1 MMNGTRTAFR
11 AMALTLGFDVLAAG
25 FAMAIA
31 IIARWASVEGGTP
44 PGFALLVLVAS
55 LTFASSAAVS
65 FFLLGIHRQV
75 WRHMGANDAIRIL
88 QGVGLAT
95 LIFLPTIFLWN
106 RLVGLPRSSIVI
118 AVLFWV
124 AALFVGRMIAL
135 SRSTR
140 EPLQFFQRIP
150 KDAKKAILVGDEDAA
165 AKVIAKLRRENGR
178 AKIRLLGLLTTG
190 RAEPGRAIRGVPVLG
205 SMNDL
210 GFVLQLLEAR
220 YGEVPWVAVTGHAR
234 KPADMSRAL
243 EVAAEHKTKVIA
255 FSASEDGADVK
266 EIRPADLLSRPQR
279 NLDPVAVEHLIKDG
293 RVIVTGGGGTIG
305 LELARQCAAVG
316 PEELVLFDASE
327 YNLYRADLMLRREF
341 PNVTVRSV
349 LGNVRDVPR
358 LEQTFGEFQPEIV
371 IHAAALKHVP
381 LMEQHVCEAILTNVE
396 GAMNVTRTA
405 VKYGAKRMVFIS
417 TDKAVDPDNV
427 MGATKRLAEL
437 TVSRV
442 AKMSQLTPSLVRF
455 GNVLGSSG
463 SVVPLFRDQIDR
475 GGPVTVTHPEV
486 TRYFMTVEEA
496 ASLVLQAAALAEPQ
510 NGDGLYVLDMGEPIR
525 IEALAEAMIRMRGM
539 VPGHDIAIEY
549 TGLRP
554 GEKLTEVLAYDF
566 EDIADTSVDGVLSV
580 KGGVQVSDS
589 FDLMLKQLLRAAE
602 RRERIEAL
610 ALLGRLVPQYGE
622 SNAAGKAGAEGA

>member
-1 MMNGTRTAFR
+1 MNGMKTARR
-11 AMALTLGFDVLAAG
+11 AMILTLGFDVITAG
-25 FAMAIA
+25 LAMAVAVIM
-31 IIARWASVEGGTP
+31 RWATVEGVP
-44 PGFALLVLVAS
+44 PGFAILVLVAS

-106 RLVGLPRSSIVI
+106 RLVGLPRSSIVL
-118 AVLFWV
+118 AVALWV
-124 AALFVGRMIAL
+124 CALFVGRMIAL

-150 KDAKKAILVGDEDAA
+150 KNATRAILLGDEAAA
-165 AKVIAKLRRENGR
+165 AKVIAKLRKENGR
-178 AKIRLLGLLTTG
+178 AKVRLLGLLQTDG
-190 RAEPGRAIRGVPVLG
+190 AEPGRAIRGVPVLG
-205 SMNDL
+205 GVNDL
-210 GFVLQLLEAR
+210 DFVLQLLEAR
-220 YGEVPWVAVTGHAR
+220 YGDVPWVAVTGDAR
-234 KPADMSRAL
+234 KPAAMSDAL
-243 EVAAEHKTKVIA
+243 EIAAERKTKVIA
-255 FSASEDGADVK
+255 FSSSETGADVK

-279 NLDPVAVEHLIKDG
+279 NLDPTAVENLVQG
-293 RVIVTGGGGTIG
+293 ARVIVTGGGGTIG

-316 PEELVLFDASE
+316 PGELVLFDASE
-327 YNLYRADLMLRREF
+327 YNLYRADMILRREF
-341 PNVTVRSV
+341 PELAVKSV
-349 LGNVRDVPR
+349 LGNVRDIPR
-358 LEQTFGEFQPEIV
+358 LEQTFGEFQPDIV

-396 GAMNVTRTA
+396 GALNITRTA
-405 VKYGAKRMVFIS
+405 VKYGTKRMVFIS

-437 TVSRV
+437 TVCRT
-442 AKMSQLTPSLVRF
+442 AQMGQLTPSLVRF

-463 SVVPLFRDQIDR
+463 SVVPLFAEQIDR
-475 GGPVTVTHPEV
+475 NGPVTVTHPDV

-496 ASLVLQAAALAEPQ
+496 ASLVLQAATLADPSQESS
-510 NGDGLYVLDMGEPIR
+510 LYVLDMGEPIR

-539 VPGHDIAIEY
+539 VPGHDIKIEY

-566 EDIADTSVDGVLSV
+566 EDISDTAVDGVLSV
-580 KGGVQVSDS
+580 NGGVTVDDR

-610 ALLGRLVPQYGE
+610 TLLGRLVPQYGA
-622 SNAAGKAGAEGA
+622 SQSAARAGVDSA

>member
-1 MMNGTRTAFR
+1 MNGNRTAFR
-11 AMALTLGFDVLAAG
+11 AMALTLGFDVLAAAI
-25 FAMAIA
+25 AMAIA
-31 IIARWASVEGGTP
+31 VAARWAAVPGAPP

-65 FFLLGIHRQV
+65 FFILGIHRQV

-95 LIFLPTIFLWN
+95 LIFLPAIFLWN
-106 RLVGLPRSSIVI
+106 RLVGLPRSSILI
-118 AVLFWV
+118 AVGLWV

-140 EPLQFFQRIP
+140 EPLQFFQRVP
-150 KDAKKAILVGDEDAA
+150 RNATKAILVGDQHAA
-165 AKVIAKLRRENGR
+165 AKVIAKLRKENGR
-178 AKIRLLGLLTTG
+178 AKVRVLGLLQTDG
-190 RAEPGRAIRGVPVLG
+190 AEPGRAIRGVPVLG
-205 SMNDL
+205 GMDEL
-210 GFVLQLLEAR
+210 DFVLQLLDAR
-220 YGEVPWVAVTGHAR
+220 YGEVPWVAVTGDAR
-234 KPADMSRAL
+234 KPSAMSRAL
-243 EVAAEHKTKVIA
+243 EVAAGRKTKVIA

-279 NLDPVAVEHLIKDG
+279 NLDPAPVEDLIRG
-293 RVIVTGGGGTIG
+293 ARVIVTGGGGTIG

-316 PEELVLFDASE
+316 PEQLILFDASE
-327 YNLYRADLMLRREF
+327 YNLYRADLVLRREC
-341 PNVTVRSV
+341 PGVSIKSV

-358 LEQTFGEFQPEIV
+358 LEQTFGEFQPDIV

-405 VKYGAKRMVFIS
+405 VKYGTKRMVFIS

-437 TVSRV
+437 TVAR
-442 AKMSQLTPSLVRF
+442 AAQMGQLTPSLVRF

-463 SVVPLFRDQIDR
+463 SVVPLFTEQIDR
-475 GGPVTVTHPEV
+475 GGPVTVTHPDV

-496 ASLVLQAAALAEPQ
+496 ASLVLQAAALVDPG
-510 NGDGLYVLDMGEPIR
+510 NKSGLYVLDMGEPIR

-539 VPGHDIAIEY
+539 VPGHDIQIEH

-554 GEKLTEVLAYDF
+554 GEKLSEVLAYDF
-566 EDIADTSVDGVLSV
+566 EDISDTPVDGVLSV
-580 KGGVQVSDS
+580 KGGARVDER

-610 ALLGRLVPQYGE
+610 ALLGRLVPEYGA
-622 SNAAGKAGAEGA
+622 SHSAARIGADSA